1 MPRLARACDVDFGG
15 GDSDAG
21 GGILL
26 RAPLV
31 SGTLNNT
38 GGGGATANGGT
49 VKIYSTCGGQ
59 KVRGTITTGRLVKE
73 GILMRP

>member
-1 MPRLARACDVDFGG
+1 VSRR
-15 GDSDAG
+15 S

-31 SGTLNNT
+31 GVSGTLKNT

-49 VKIYSTCGGQ
+49 VKILSTCGGQ
-59 KVRGTITTGRLVKE
+59 NVRGSITTGRLVKE
-73 GILMRP
+73 GVLMRP